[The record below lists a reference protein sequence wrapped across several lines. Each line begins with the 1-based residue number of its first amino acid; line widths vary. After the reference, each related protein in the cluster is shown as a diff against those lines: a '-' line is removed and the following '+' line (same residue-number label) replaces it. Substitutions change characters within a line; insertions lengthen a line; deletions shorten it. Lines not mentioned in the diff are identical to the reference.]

1 MCADH
6 FEASCF
12 DGNLMGRLIGFT
24 PRHRRLKSDAVPTV
38 FAYNQGLRDDSNSQT
53 RKRVLH
59 EMPLPI
65 DNGVNDNRGNSVMT
79 ESKENNIPQK
89 KTRHAVKAVG
99 EKVDVLFSRTLYDT
113 ILSNYSRHVKPRQLN
128 ADVVNI
134 YIDFDIKAV
143 IDFEEKS
150 GIFTFLGKFTLKWWD
165 EIIMWDSTNYGNID
179 MIQVSIHDVWVP
191 KIVIGNTV
199 DYHSLYK
206 MDNYFDSKMTYITY
220 TNDGSAF
227 FESSGV
233 WQTICNVDV
242 TDFPFD
248 AHECDILLE
257 AMHPS
262 MDVKLMSI
270 SDYVHTN
277 STTMHSE
284 FRIQNTYVR
293 TRLLNAKDAWSQ
305 LAYTIN
311 LGRRPLFMTMNLVV
325 PVFLISFANV
335 LVFLLPLDSSDRVGY
350 AVTMVL
356 TFTVFMTMVSD
367 LLPAT
372 DPLSNFNILLI
383 LQLTFSTVVTLGVLL
398 IHFIYNKNPSDNVPH
413 WIRYLCLRKTNQQ
426 DEPINKKGK
435 DKSYQWRDC
444 DSKIWKKMARIINKC
459 ILVKSVFIIT
469 IEIIVFYG
477 LTCT

>member
-1 MCADH
+1 M
-6 FEASCF
+6 FIWKF
-12 DGNLMGRLIGFT
+12 LLI
-24 PRHRRLKSDAVPTV
+24 
-38 FAYNQGLRDDSNSQT
+38 
-53 RKRVLH
+53 LH
-59 EMPLPI
+59 
-65 DNGVNDNRGNSVMT
+65 SVSGM
-79 ESKENNIPQK
+79 NYQ
-89 KTRHAVKAVG
+89 
-99 EKVDVLFSRTLYDT
+99 FSRTLYDT
-113 ILSNYSRHVKPRQLN
+113 ILSNYSRHIKPRELN

-134 YIDFDIKAV
+134 NIDFDIKAV

-165 EIIMWDSTNYGNID
+165 EIIMWYPINYGNID

-199 DYHSLYK
+199 DYHSLYI
-206 MDNYFDSKMTYITY
+206 MDNYFGSKMTYVTF

-248 AHECDILLE
+248 VHECDILLE

-270 SDYVHTN
+270 TDYVHTN

-284 FRIQNTYVR
+284 FKIQNTFVK
-293 TRLLNAKDAWSQ
+293 TGQLNANTTWSK
-305 LAYTIN
+305 LTYTIN

-372 DPLSNFNILLI
+372 DPLSNFNILLL
-383 LQLTFSTVVTLGVLL
+383 LQLAFSTVVTLGVLL
-398 IHFIYNKNPSDNVPH
+398 VHFIYNKNPSDNVPH
-413 WIRYLCLRKTNQQ
+413 WLRCLCLRKTNQQ
-426 DEPINKKGK
+426 EEPICKLGK
-435 DKSYQWRDC
+435 DKPYPWSDC
-444 DSKIWKKMARIINKC
+444 NSKIWKHVAGIINKC
-459 ILVKSVFIIT
+459 ILFVSVVIIT
-469 IEIIVFYG
+469 IEIIVFYS
-477 LTCT
+477 LTCN